1 MEQFSALKLLVSVVD
16 SGGFTAAANALGLS
30 TSVVS
35 RQIAALE
42 AELGVGL
49 LKRTTRTVELTEA
62 GASYLARIR
71 NLLAELENAN
81 RSLKAPASGA
91 AGPLRVAA
99 ASVVGLPL
107 VAPAI
112 ADFTSRQPQISFQFD
127 ILDRAVDPQ
136 EEGYDLAIALEEKV
150 DESGGK
156 SLAQIEVGLFAS
168 PAYLATFGR
177 PRGPADL
184 SAHRGLLLTN
194 QPDWKLR
201 SSEHFQPKPH
211 FWSNRL
217 DVLKTMCVAG
227 HGIAL
232 LPHFLARTELERNDV
247 TQLLDGFEPKPLNLM
262 AVHSP
267 TRTPTAQAQ
276 MFLNFLQTRFRRLRL

>member
-1 MEQFSALKLLVSVVD
+1 MEQFSALRMFIAVADAGSFSGAAEMLDVSI
-16 SGGFTAAANALGLS
+16 
-30 TSVVS
+30 SVAS
-35 RQIAALE
+35 RQISALE

-49 LKRTTRTVELTEA
+49 LKRTTRTVQLTEA

-71 NLLAELENAN
+71 NLLAELENTN
-81 RSLKAPASGA
+81 RSLKVPASGA

-99 ASVVGLPL
+99 PSVVGLPL

-112 ADFTSRQPQISFQFD
+112 ADFTSGQPQISFQFD

-136 EEGYDLAIALEEKV
+136 EEGYDLAIALGEQAVE
-150 DESGGK
+150 GGAK

-168 PAYLATFGR
+168 PAYLAIFGR

-184 SAHRGLLLTN
+184 SGHRGLLLTN

-232 LPHFLARTELERNDV
+232 LPNFLVQAEFAGNGLV
-247 TQLLDGFEPKPLNLM
+247 QLLDGFEPKPLSLM

-276 MFLNFLQTRFRRLRL
+276 MFLGFLNTRFRRLRL

>member
-1 MEQFSALKLLVSVVD
+1 MEQFSALRMFIAVADAGSFSGAAEMLDISISV
-16 SGGFTAAANALGLS
+16 A
-30 TSVVS
+30 S
-35 RQIAALE
+35 RQISALE

-71 NLLAELENAN
+71 NLLTELENTN

-99 ASVVGLPL
+99 PSVVGLPL

-112 ADFTSRQPQISFQFD
+112 ADFTSGQPQISFQFD

-136 EEGYDLAIALEEKV
+136 EEGYDLAIALGEQG
-150 DESGGK
+150 DEDGVK
-156 SLAQIEVGLFAS
+156 SLARIEVGLFAS

-217 DVLKTMCVAG
+217 EVLKTMCVAG

-232 LPHFLARTELERNDV
+232 LPHFLVRTELERNDV
-247 TQLLDGFEPKPLNLM
+247 AQLLDGFEPKPLNLM

-276 MFLNFLQTRFRRLRL
+276 MFLGFLNTRFRRLRL

>member
-1 MEQFSALKLLVSVVD
+1 MEQFPALRMFIAVADAKSFSGAAEALDVSI
-16 SGGFTAAANALGLS
+16 
-30 TSVVS
+30 SVVS

-81 RSLKAPASGA
+81 KSLKAPAAGA

-99 ASVVGLPL
+99 SSVVGLPL

-112 ADFTSRQPQISFQFD
+112 AEFTAGQPQISFQFD

-136 EEGYDLAIALEEKV
+136 EEGYDLAIALGEQAVEG
-150 DESGGK
+150 GGK
-156 SLAQIEVGLFAS
+156 SLAQIEVGLFAA

-184 SAHRGLLLTN
+184 SAHRGLFLTS

-201 SSEHFQPKPH
+201 GSEHFQPRPH
-211 FWSNRL
+211 FRSNRL

-247 TQLLDGFEPKPLNLM
+247 TQLLDGFEPKPLNLV

-276 MFLNFLQTRFRRLRL
+276 MFLKFLDTRFRRLRL